1 MDILLLFLFQ
11 IYSSMSYNFE
21 KISNLISHLI
31 SHLKDKIGD
40 FIDFCSKAH
49 NQRFNERFGA
59 PNSRNLLKISFRLK
73 CL

>member
-40 FIDFCSKAH
+40 FIDFCSISNISLLLLSH
-49 NQRFNERFGA
+49 SQFGYYIHG
-59 PNSRNLLKISFRLK
+59 R
-73 CL
+73 